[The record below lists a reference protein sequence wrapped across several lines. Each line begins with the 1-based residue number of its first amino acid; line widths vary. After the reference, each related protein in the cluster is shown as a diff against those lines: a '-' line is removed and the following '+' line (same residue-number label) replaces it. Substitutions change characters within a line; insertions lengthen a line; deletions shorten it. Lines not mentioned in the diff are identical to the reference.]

1 MKYILKTRTFSRLAS
16 KAGLSDSALK
26 KAIEEMERGL
36 VDANLGGNVYKKRIA
51 IGSKGKSGGS
61 RTIIATNMGDR
72 WFFVYCFLKKN
83 TENISDSEL
92 VDFKDLANVLLNMD
106 EGTLLQVITDGIM
119 EKIS

>member
-72 WFFVYCFLKKN
+72 WFFVYCFLKK
-83 TENISDSEL
+83 IL
-92 VDFKDLANVLLNMD
+92 
-106 EGTLLQVITDGIM
+106 
-119 EKIS
+119 KI